1 MRRETESSN
10 GRNHSRRTGR
20 SNFARNWSVKQCL
33 PWRLIRQVANEINV
47 WDRLSR
53 AYVTFATGDARRG
66 LQTPV
71 MAATSSASA
80 MTCDPMKFQ
89 AHDFLDQLIITP
101 QVLRSALEPAI
112 ESLDL
117 YMAGKYAGAVISR
130 PVAMAAAQDAREF
143 LSANYPNLQF
153 QLEVDMTQLREGEIK
168 FVIDI
173 KGVRF

>member
-1 MRRETESSN
+1 
-10 GRNHSRRTGR
+10 
-20 SNFARNWSVKQCL
+20 
-33 PWRLIRQVANEINV
+33 
-47 WDRLSR
+47 
-53 AYVTFATGDARRG
+53 
-66 LQTPV
+66 